1 MFSPIQGPQAAIWT
15 TASESPPILRDF
27 LVYHETIQGHSQKPW
42 TNTFWICAA
51 FPLSQ
56 AGKTARPKDTPM
68 ESIPIDDVDIQLI
81 RSVTLTDVYAYM
93 SYLSR
98 DRAAHPN
105 SPDTSYGLSASS
117 RARKVATIRSF
128 YKYLTN
134 KAKLLTENPMQDL
147 DSPRL
152 KKSLP
157 VTWIWKRAWNCWS
170 R

>member
-1 MFSPIQGPQAAIWT
+1 
-15 TASESPPILRDF
+15 
-27 LVYHETIQGHSQKPW
+27 
-42 TNTFWICAA
+42 
-51 FPLSQ
+51 
-56 AGKTARPKDTPM
+56 M

-157 VTWIWKRAWNCWS
+157 RYLDLEESVECWS

>member
-1 MFSPIQGPQAAIWT
+1 
-15 TASESPPILRDF
+15 
-27 LVYHETIQGHSQKPW
+27 
-42 TNTFWICAA
+42 
-51 FPLSQ
+51 
-56 AGKTARPKDTPM
+56 M

-134 KAKLLTENPMQDL
+134 KAKLLTENPMQD
-147 DSPRL
+147 PGFPPPQEVTAP
-152 KKSLP
+152 LP
-157 VTWIWKRAWNCWS
+157 GSGRERGIAGVGRRS
-170 R
+170 